1 MNLIKNIFDNGN
13 KFIKTLS
20 KEDQKELA
28 ELQRLED
35 EVKEL
40 QEVQKKQKKEVRIT
54 NRDMIKFWFF
64 AMIMA
69 FLGYVLFS
77 SLDILYL
84 ILAAYIV
91 SIAIEAVIVLF
102 EHYHLSRSMSIL
114 ISYLL
119 LVIFLLSGFVL
130 IVPFVINELTSV
142 INILLAKLN
151 TIQALLQTQTIE
163 QTIASIPL
171 IPHALRQE
179 ILHMLSD
186 PATSVQFQTKI
197 QTTINQF
204 SSAWKDYAQSLG
216 TFAVNMLTGVFTS
229 FAKGGIVI
237 TLSVLFSIEK
247 ISVMKFI
254 SSLGGE
260 KKFKYIYTKLEKIYK
275 QLGIWLKSRLL
286 LSVYIGL
293 AMYVSLWI
301 MQLFGMDI
309 PSKLSLSI
317 ILGLLDIVPYIGPFV
332 GGIPAV
338 LIGLTHYGAIG
349 GLIMAGI
356 ILFIN
361 TIESNILI
369 PFMMNKSLGINSVV
383 IFISMILGGIIMGF
397 LGILLAVP
405 IAAIITLLFEKDI
418 AE

>member
-204 SSAWKDYAQSLG
+204 SSAWKDYAQSLW
-216 TFAVNMLTGVFTS
+216 TFAVNMLTWVFTS
-229 FAKGGIVI
+229 FAKWGIVI

-275 QLGIWLKSRLL
+275 QLWIWLKSRLL
-286 LSVYIGL
+286 LSVYIWL

-332 GGIPAV
+332 GWIPAV

-349 GLIMAGI
+349 WLIMAGI

-383 IFISMILGGIIMGF
+383 IFISMILWGIIMWF